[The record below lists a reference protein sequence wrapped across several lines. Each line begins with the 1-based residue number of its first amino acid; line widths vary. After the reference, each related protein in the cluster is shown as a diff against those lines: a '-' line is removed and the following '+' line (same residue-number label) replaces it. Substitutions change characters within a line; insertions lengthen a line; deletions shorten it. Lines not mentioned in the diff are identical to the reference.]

1 MTERRRK
8 YRVVYERDDD
18 GWWVA
23 RIPKVRG
30 CHTQGRSIAQ
40 ARSRLREALAACLD
54 SDAAGRKAEFAEEIR
69 LPPALSSNVAKVA
82 ELAKAFA
89 SLQRERTKAARRLA
103 AQGISVRDAG
113 EILRLSYQRVQQLV
127 SG

>member
-1 MTERRRK
+1 MAAQRT

-40 ARSRLREALAACLD
+40 ARTRIREALAACLGND
-54 SDAAGRKAEFAEEIR
+54 TTARKADFAEEIR
-69 LPPALSSNVAKVA
+69 LPRALSSNVAKVA
-82 ELAKAFA
+82 QLAKAFE

-113 EILRLSYQRVQQLV
+113 EILRLSHQRVQQLV